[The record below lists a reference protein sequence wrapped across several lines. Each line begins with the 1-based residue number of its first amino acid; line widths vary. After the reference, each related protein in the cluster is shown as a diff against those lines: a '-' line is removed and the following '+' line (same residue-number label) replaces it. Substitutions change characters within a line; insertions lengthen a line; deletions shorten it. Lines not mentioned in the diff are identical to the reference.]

1 MNTNFEYIDIII
13 LAMIAGFVLLRLKN
27 VLGRKTGHQDKP
39 VSDKDFSYQPSAMQ
53 SAFGKEEKKGELD
66 QESKTHFLKGA
77 KIAYEKIITAFA
89 KGDKKSLKPLLN
101 REMFDKFSNVIEERN
116 KKKMKSETTFIGVKS
131 ANIKKFEKENSVYK
145 ITVGFSSELITCVR
159 DTENKIVEGNPDVI
173 KTAND
178 VWKFAK
184 NMWSEDPTWYLVE
197 TLK

>member
-1 MNTNFEYIDIII
+1 M
-13 LAMIAGFVLLRLKN
+13 L
-27 VLGRKTGHQDKP
+27 
-39 VSDKDFSYQPSAMQ
+39 
-53 SAFGKEEKKGELD
+53 
-66 QESKTHFLKGA
+66 
-77 KIAYEKIITAFA
+77 
-89 KGDKKSLKPLLN
+89 DKKVFEQFSEALKE
-101 REMFDKFSNVIEERN
+101 REN
-116 KKKMKSETTFIGVKS
+116 KGYRSETTFIGVKS